1 MAAVKLNADIKQLE
15 GAFDQLQKLA
25 DKDPNVMKE
34 FHSLFTGPN
43 DVCSIAASVVVGDE
57 IIVTL
62 TASDRFLEFLAN
74 RQ

>member
-1 MAAVKLNADIKQLE
+1 MAAVKLKADIAQLQ
-15 GAFDQLQKLA
+15 GAFDQLQRLA
-25 DKDPNVMKE
+25 DNDPNVMKE

-43 DVCSIAASVVVGDE
+43 DVCEIAASAVVGDE
-57 IIVTL
+57 IICTL